1 MSLASDYGKLL
12 KYLESQSRIVNSQK
26 KNPNPIIDKSI
37 SSSVIESKKAED
49 KTKKILE
56 ECQEISKLSDIPPV
70 KTKSN
75 GSIGFDV
82 YKFESLMRSKL
93 IDEQKRLQ
101 SYERPY
107 ISVTEL
113 CQCIRKSYYNRLK
126 YPVDLNK
133 QYSFPYLYLINHVGN
148 SIHEFIQSLYDF
160 TETEKTI
167 VSDKYGVKGRI
178 DGLRDNFLLELKSID
193 KDKFK
198 NTYIQNHYHQS
209 LIYSYILNSEYD
221 YNIKTI
227 TIVYII
233 RNCKRII
240 PFDLPVNDD
249 LAIGFL
255 KRALDLKSCI
265 TSKTIPEPTGSD
277 SETCKYCVYKKF
289 CEKDESKIK
298 KPFESNNKDK
308 DQKNKPVFLM

>member
-12 KYLESQSRIVNSQK
+12 EYLEVQKKKVDDLKKQSIKVNSPPTK
-26 KNPNPIIDKSI
+26 VEVKE
-37 SSSVIESKKAED
+37 VES

-56 ECQEISKLSDIPPV
+56 ECQEVLKVSDIPPV
-70 KTKSN
+70 KTISN
-75 GSIGFDV
+75 NSVGFDIN
-82 YKFESLMRSKL
+82 KFESLMRSKL

-113 CQCIRKSYYNRLK
+113 CQCLRKSYYNRLK

-148 SIHEFIQSLYDF
+148 SIHSFIQSLYDF

-167 VSDKYGVKGRI
+167 VSEKYGVKGRI
-178 DGLRDNFLLELKSID
+178 DGLRDSFLLELKSID

-198 NTYIQNHYHQS
+198 NTYIQDHYNQAV
-209 LIYSYILNSEYD
+209 IYSYILNSEYS
-221 YNIKTI
+221 YEIKTI
-227 TIVYII
+227 TLVYVI
-233 RNCKRII
+233 RNCKKII
-240 PFDLPVNDD
+240 PFDLSINDE
-249 LAIGFL
+249 LAINFL
-255 KRALDLKSCI
+255 NRALELKSCI
-265 TSKTIPEPTGSD
+265 TKKIVIDPIGATKDCCT
-277 SETCKYCVYKKF
+277 YCVYKKF

-298 KPFESNNKDK
+298 KPFELSDIKNKD
-308 DQKNKPVFLM
+308 KPVFLM

>member
-12 KYLESQSRIVNSQK
+12 NYLENEKSKIDNLKVKSSNIKEKVIPSPSDVQK
-26 KNPNPIIDKSI
+26 
-37 SSSVIESKKAED
+37 IES

-56 ECQEISKLSDIPPV
+56 ECQEVLKTSDIPPV

-75 GSIGFDV
+75 DSIGFDV

-113 CQCIRKSYYNRLK
+113 CQCLRKSYYNRLK

-133 QYSFPYLYLINHVGN
+133 QYSFAYLYLINHIGN
-148 SIHEFIQSLYDF
+148 SIHNFIQSLYDF

-167 VSDKYGVKGRI
+167 VSEKYGVKGRI

-198 NTYIQNHYHQS
+198 NTYIQDHYNQAA
-209 LIYSYILNSEYD
+209 IYSHILNTEYD
-221 YNIKTI
+221 YEIKTI
-227 TIVYII
+227 TLVYVI
-233 RNCKRII
+233 RNCKKII
-240 PFDLPVNDD
+240 PFDLPINDK
-249 LAIGFL
+249 LAINFL
-255 KRALDLKSCI
+255 NRALELKSCI
-265 TSKTIPEPTGSD
+265 TKKVIPEPIGSTNE
-277 SETCKYCVYKKF
+277 SCLYCVYKKF
-289 CEKDESKIK
+289 CEKDNSSIK
-298 KPFESNNKDK
+298 KPFELNSKTENKD
-308 DQKNKPVFLM
+308 KPVFLM